1 MKYITTQN
9 VRHKGTLYAPGTEI
23 DLTEK
28 EAASVAAAVV
38 KPEPKAKAASKAAKT
53 AQGAE

>member
-9 VRHKGTLYAPGTEI
+9 VRHKGQLYAPGTEI

-28 EAASVAAAVV
+28 EAASVGAAVV
-38 KPEPKAKAASKAAKT
+38 KPEPKTKAASKAAET
-53 AQGAE
+53 AQSDE